1 MSSHDQLLMTREN
14 RDSFRGPRER
24 RELRTWGEIAT
35 YLKCDERTAQRW
47 EKSEDLPVRRHMHTL
62 RSRVYAYTDELDD
75 WRLRREPPASP
86 KTQEQSSGSGHRRAR
101 SAGEGEFAFVAAA
114 ATLYAALSGVSLVGE
129 VAYRIDR
136 FPGVASVGAVVAA
149 VVGAGTVVGALL
161 WDWRATQRGSE
172 RGLLAS
178 SAVFCTSAVA
188 LFLSFL
194 WFLPSA
200 PIVDARFDTFT
211 GQAGYLKA
219 LVYTLPLG
227 VVFVALPFHGVLR
240 LQREV
245 TLGECW
251 NVMALTSRG
260 EKGNSPRGA
269 IFVRPSW
276 LYWAVAITAAAS
288 FTGALHL
295 IRNLESGPYS
305 NLFGRVVVLRIMLWF
320 ALATLGTAW
329 FHWRVNALRRDCIS
343 AAVER

>member
-1 MSSHDQLLMTREN
+1 MTPEN
-14 RDSFRGPRER
+14 RDSLRGPRER
-24 RELRTWGEIAT
+24 RELRTWGEIAA

-47 EKSEDLPVRRHMHTL
+47 EKSEDLPIRRHMHTL

-75 WRLRREPPASP
+75 WRLRREPAPSP
-86 KTQEQSSGSGHRRAR
+86 KTQYQYAASGPRAAR
-101 SAGEGEFAFVAAA
+101 PSAASEFAFVAGA

-129 VAYRIDR
+129 VAFRIDR
-136 FPGVASVGAVVAA
+136 FPGVASVGAVLAA
-149 VVGAGTVVGALL
+149 VIGAGTVVGALL
-161 WDWRATQRGSE
+161 WDWRATQKGSE

-188 LFLSFL
+188 LFLSFF

-200 PIVDARFDTFT
+200 PIVDARFETFT

-219 LVYTLPLG
+219 LAYTLPLG
-227 VVFVALPFHGVLR
+227 VVFVALPFHGILR

-251 NVMALTSRG
+251 NVIALTSG
-260 EKGNSPRGA
+260 DEKGNWPRGA

-276 LYWAVAITAAAS
+276 LYWAMAITAAAS

-305 NLFGRVVVLRIMLWF
+305 NLFRSVVVLRIMLWF
-320 ALATLGTAW
+320 ALASLGTAW

-343 AAVER
+343 AAVQR